1 MEKKIKEKLCRR
13 QGLSTVEL
21 LCIFGMVAALILV
34 IFTGAQIYARKSA
47 TGNDRLAMETAKSI
61 ATTNL
66 HTGGIFSDGSSAE
79 LPQRGYFDPVYH
91 TIVANCPEGYN
102 DGSVVT
108 SDDGTLYTGAPDTL
122 VICVE
127 YDGEGLRLFWA
138 EEKK

>member
-1 MEKKIKEKLCRR
+1 MEKRIKEKLCRR

-21 LCIFGMVAALILV
+21 LCIFGMVAALVVV
-34 IFTGAQIYARKSA
+34 IFTVAQIYAKKST

-66 HTGGIFSDGSSAE
+66 YTGGIFSDGASAE
-79 LPQRGYFDPVYH
+79 LPQRGYFDPIHH
-91 TIVANCPEGYN
+91 TIVKNCPEGYN
-102 DGSVVT
+102 DSSVVT
-108 SDDGTLYTGAPDTL
+108 SDDGTMYTGAPHTL

-127 YDGEGLRLFWA
+127 YDEEGLRLFWT